1 MKNLT
6 TALFASIL
14 LLTGGAALADP
25 VSQVWTCKLNDGKT
39 TEDAQSVN
47 SKWLAWAREVGGT
60 DEITSS
66 FATAVVGDTG
76 FLWVD
81 TFPDLVTWAK
91 VIEAGKKSDD
101 EGGEAEVEALQTCSG
116 SRLWSGVETK

>member
-1 MKNLT
+1 MKKLT

-25 VSQVWTCKLNDGKT
+25 VSQVWTCKLNEGKT
-39 TEDAQSVN
+39 AEDAQSVN
-47 SKWLAWAREVGGT
+47 SKWLAWARKVGGS
-60 DEITSS
+60 DEITST
-66 FATAVVGDTG
+66 FATPVVGDTG

-91 VIEAGKKSDD
+91 VIEAGESDD
-101 EGGEAEVEALQTCSG
+101 DGLNDEFEALQTCSG
-116 SRLWSGVETK
+116 NRLWRGAETK

>member
-1 MKNLT
+1 MKKLLT
-6 TALFASIL
+6 VLLASVLLFAS
-14 LLTGGAALADP
+14 AMALADP

-39 TEDAQSVN
+39 AEDAQALN
-47 SKWLAWAREVGGT
+47 SRWLAWARKAGGT

-66 FATAVVGDTG
+66 LATPVVGDTG

-91 VIEAGKKSDD
+91 VVEAGNSDD
-101 EGGEAEVEALQTCSG
+101 NGLDAEFEALQTCSG
-116 SRLWSGVETK
+116 NRLWSGAETK

>member
-1 MKNLT
+1 MKKLT
-6 TALFASIL
+6 MALFASIL

-39 TEDAQSVN
+39 AEDAQSVN
-47 SKWLAWAREVGGT
+47 SKWLKWAREVGGS

-66 FATAVVGDTG
+66 FVTPVVGDTG

-91 VIEAGKKSDD
+91 VIEAGNADD
-101 EGGEAEVEALQTCSG
+101 NGLEAEFEALQTCSG
-116 SRLWSGVETK
+116 NRLWSGEETK

>member
-1 MKNLT
+1 MKKLT

-25 VSQVWTCKLNDGKT
+25 VSHVWTCKLNDGKT
-39 TEDAQSVN
+39 SEDAQALN
-47 SKWLAWAREVGGT
+47 GKWLAWARKVSGS
-60 DEITSS
+60 DEIKSS
-66 FATAVVGDTG
+66 LVTAVVGDTG

-91 VIEAGKKSDD
+91 VNEAGNADD
-101 EGGEAEVEALQTCSG
+101 TGLDAEFDALQTCSG
-116 SRLWSGVETK
+116 SRLYRGEETK

>member
-6 TALFASIL
+6 AALFASIL

-39 TEDAQSVN
+39 AEDAQSLN
-47 SKWLAWAREVGGT
+47 SKWLAWAREAGGS

-66 FATAVVGDTG
+66 LVTAIVGDTG

-91 VIEAGKKSDD
+91 VVEAGNADD
-101 EGGEAEVEALQTCSG
+101 NGLDAEFDALQTCSG
-116 SRLWSGVETK
+116 NRLYSGEETK